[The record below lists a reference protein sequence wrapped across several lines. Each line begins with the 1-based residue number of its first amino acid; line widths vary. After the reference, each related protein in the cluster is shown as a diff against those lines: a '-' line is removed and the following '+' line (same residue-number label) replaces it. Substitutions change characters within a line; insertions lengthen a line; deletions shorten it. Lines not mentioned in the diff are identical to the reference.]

1 MMNVAYPKSRLL
13 VMLAREV
20 LCEACS
26 AAGLQQIKT
35 ANWQAGRRSNWSG
48 AVKVEVES

>member
-13 VMLAREV
+13 LLLAREV

-26 AAGLQQIKT
+26 ATGLQQMKT
-35 ANWQAGRRSNWSG
+35 TDWKAEQRRNWLGAARVRSRG
-48 AVKVEVES
+48 